1 MKLKVQKQTAGNERS
16 VNFYQNERIV
26 LEIKWTIWYNKNT
39 EKKRCAQAF
48 DTPVRAPDV
57 RRCQRACE
65 IEADVSDKRSIM
77 AWVSICDCRK
87 VARLQCLRREDV
99 PFAGCGRAAFRI
111 FYLGG
116 FNYEKE
122 TSSECCTKMPLLWQS
137 FGFEKCRWNISHQQ
151 QGHYALRLQQI
162 SCLRLIRPGTS
173 WDEDSCGDNGQPRT
187 SRLTQ

>member
-1 MKLKVQKQTAGNERS
+1 MRILLQNTQYAFWEKCAFGDAVQNQTAGNERS

-48 DTPVRAPDV
+48 GTPVRAPDV

-87 VARLQCLRREDV
+87 VARLRCLRREDV

-111 FYLGG
+111 FYFGG
-116 FNYEKE
+116 FNYEEE
-122 TSSECCTKMPLLWQS
+122 TSSKCCTKMSLLWQP
-137 FGFEKCRWNISHQQ
+137 FGIEKCRWYIS
-151 QGHYALRLQQI
+151 Y
-162 SCLRLIRPGTS
+162 
-173 WDEDSCGDNGQPRT
+173 
-187 SRLTQ
+187 